1 VGGRGVAA
9 FVLQKSLPPCLPCRF
24 IIIKGS
30 KQGRFKGT
38 GSKPREK
45 TEEVHLV
52 KKQPV
57 EGRQPLKK
65 TEEGYLVK
73 NNQEMKLDSGTP

>member
-1 VGGRGVAA
+1 LQVHYHQRKQARKDQGEGRQP
-9 FVLQKSLPPCLPCRF
+9 L
-24 IIIKGS
+24 
-30 KQGRFKGT
+30 
-38 GSKPREK
+38 EK
-45 TEEVHLV
+45 TEEGHLV

-57 EGRQPLKK
+57 EGRQPLKN